1 MYRYSGDYV
10 QVQRYQYRWYRGS
23 TTVGKY
29 QYTPHQTNSTQFV
42 NSTVHN
48 IEIRLYT
55 IYELNGTQYRN
66 STVHNLRTILYTSLY
81 FTVHNS
87 CLLEYTICVSALKTH
102 KFWRGGPREFMRYT
116 NPVFIPRINRYR
128 LGTI

>member
-1 MYRYSGDYV
+1 MGSECTSHPLLLAVYRLTGAPNTG
-10 QVQRYQYRWYRGS
+10 GS
-23 TTVGKY
+23 AIVY
-29 QYTPHQTNSTQFV
+29 TNSTQFV

-66 STVHNLRTILYTSLY
+66 STVHNLRIILYTLLY

-87 CLLEYTICVSALKTH
+87 CFLEYTICVSALKTH

-116 NPVFIPRINRYR
+116 KPVFIPRFNRYR